1 MGNKDKTQDENATT
15 STDARDQDKESRD
28 AALARIIA
36 EAVAQ
41 QTKTI
46 TETFQ
51 RQMDK
56 THAQYE
62 ELLKASRAQNFPST
76 LKVTSSSEG
85 FRVMDPLTGQW
96 TKISTRDGSYGHTRQ
111 D

>member
-1 MGNKDKTQDENATT
+1 MGKDKTWDENAAA
-15 STDARDQDKESRD
+15 SSNARDRGQKSRD
-28 AALARIIA
+28 AALARIIT

-62 ELLKASRAQNFPST
+62 ELLKALAHKTFQLPLRLLLAQ
-76 LKVTSSSEG
+76 KASE
-85 FRVMDPLTGQW
+85 
-96 TKISTRDGSYGHTRQ
+96 
-111 D
+111 